1 MRWRRYVIR
10 IVLAFV
16 VILLLF
22 WGFRPQPRLVDTEKA
37 SRGAM
42 AKTIEEEGRT
52 RVRHV
57 YRISAPVPGEV
68 RRIELQVGDAVAA
81 GQVVA
86 KIDAQAAA
94 ILDVRSIN
102 QAEALVAAAAA
113 DLDAARRDVDA
124 AAARAAFALAEY
136 ERLRTLG
143 EQQLIAVN
151 EVEAAA
157 MAAEQAR
164 ALQRAADARAISA
177 RHELSAARTALSFAG
192 RQDGAASGVVSVH
205 TPVEGQVLRRFFEST
220 RVVVAGEPILEI
232 GDPAQLEVEIDVLS
246 SDAVRIEPGMRVL
259 FDRWGEAELLQ
270 GQVRRVEPGGFTKI
284 SALGV
289 EEQRVWVIAD
299 FTSPPTAA
307 RARLGDGYRVNAR
320 FILWESQ
327 EALRVPLSAL
337 FRRNEHWA
345 VFVVEAGRAR
355 LQRVD
360 LGERGGRFAQVLGGL
375 QAGDEVIVHP
385 DRDLDEGM
393 RVRPR
398 EGRY

>member
-1 MRWRRYVIR
+1 MPWRRYVIR
-10 IVLAFV
+10 ILLAFV

-22 WGFRPQPRLVDTEKA
+22 WGFRPQPLLVDTEKV

-42 AKTIEEEGRT
+42 ARTIEEEGRT
-52 RVRHV
+52 RVMHV
-57 YRISAPVPGEV
+57 YRISAPVVGEV
-68 RRIELQVGDAVAA
+68 RRIELQVGDVVKA

-86 KIDAQAAA
+86 QIDAQAAA

-102 QAEALVAAAAA
+102 QAEARVAAAAA
-113 DLDAARRDVDA
+113 ALEAARRDVDA

-143 EQQLIAVN
+143 EQQLIAIN

-177 RHELSAARTALSFAG
+177 RHELSVARTALSFAG
-192 RQDGAASGVVSVH
+192 RQDVAASGVVSVPA
-205 TPVEGQVLRRFFEST
+205 PVAGQVLRRFFESA
-220 RVVVAGEPILEI
+220 RVVAAGEPILEI

-259 FDRWGEAELLQ
+259 FERWGEVEPLQ
-270 GQVRRVEPGGFTKI
+270 GRVRRVEPGGFTKI

-299 FTSPPTAA
+299 FTSPPAA
-307 RARLGDGYRVNAR
+307 YARLGDGYRVNAR
-320 FILWESQ
+320 FILWESE

-345 VFVVEAGRAR
+345 VLVVEAGQAR
-355 LQRVD
+355 VQRID

-375 QAGDEVIVHP
+375 QEGDVVIVHP

>member
-1 MRWRRYVIR
+1 MPWRRYLNR
-10 IVLAFV
+10 ILLVLV
-16 VILLLF
+16 VGLLLF
-22 WGFRPQPRLVDTEKA
+22 WGFRPQPLLVDTEKV

-42 AKTIEEEGRT
+42 ARTIEEEGRT
-52 RVRHV
+52 RAMHS
-57 YRISAPVPGEV
+57 YRISAPVSGDV
-68 RRIELQVGDAVAA
+68 RRIELQVGDFVEA

-86 KIDAQAAA
+86 QIDAQAAA
-94 ILDVRSIN
+94 VLDVRSIN
-102 QAEALVAAAAA
+102 QAESRVAAAAA
-113 DLDAARRDVDA
+113 ALDAALREVDA

-136 ERLRTLG
+136 ERMRTLG

-164 ALQRAADARAISA
+164 ALQRAADARAVSA
-177 RHELSAARTALSFAG
+177 RHELAAARTALSFAG
-192 RQDGAASGVVSVH
+192 RQDAVASGVVSLH
-205 TPVEGQVLRRFFEST
+205 APVSGQVLRRFFESA
-220 RVVVAGEPILEI
+220 RVVAAGEPILEI

-259 FDRWGEAELLQ
+259 FERWGEAQPLE
-270 GQVRRVEPGGFTKI
+270 GRVRRVEPGGFTKI

-299 FTSPPTAA
+299 LTSPPAA
-307 RARLGDGYRVNAR
+307 HARLGDGYRVNAR
-320 FILWESQ
+320 FILWETEETQ
-327 EALRVPLSAL
+327 RVPLSAL
-337 FRRNEHWA
+337 LLRNERWA

-360 LGERGGRFAQVLGGL
+360 LGERGGRFAQVLSGL
-375 QAGDEVIVHP
+375 QVGDEVIVHP
-385 DRDLDEGM
+385 GRDLDEGM

>member
-1 MRWRRYVIR
+1 MPWRRYVIR
-10 IVLAFV
+10 ILLAFI

-22 WGFRPQPRLVDTEKA
+22 WGFRPQPLLVDTEKV

-42 AKTIEEEGRT
+42 ARTIEEEGRT
-52 RVRHV
+52 RVMHV

-68 RRIELQVGDAVAA
+68 RRLELQVGDAVAA

-86 KIDAQAAA
+86 QIAAQASA

-102 QAEALVAAAAA
+102 QAEARVAA
-113 DLDAARRDVDA
+113 
-124 AAARAAFALAEY
+124 
-136 ERLRTLG
+136 
-143 EQQLIAVN
+143 
-151 EVEAAA
+151 
-157 MAAEQAR
+157 
-164 ALQRAADARAISA
+164 
-177 RHELSAARTALSFAG
+177 
-192 RQDGAASGVVSVH
+192 AASGVVSLH
-205 TPVEGQVLRRFFEST
+205 APVAGQVLRRFFESA
-220 RVVVAGEPILEI
+220 RVVAAGEPILEI

-259 FDRWGEAELLQ
+259 FERWGEAELLQ
-270 GQVRRVEPGGFTKI
+270 GRVRRVEPGGFTKI

-299 FTSPPTAA
+299 FTLPPTVA

-320 FILWESQ
+320 FILWES
-327 EALRVPLSAL
+327 EDTVRVPLSAL

-345 VFVVEAGRAR
+345 VFVVEAGRAHLR
-355 LQRVD
+355 RVD
-360 LGERGGRFAQVLGGL
+360 LGERGGRFAQALGGL
-375 QAGDEVIVHP
+375 QVGDEVIVHP
-385 DRDLDEGM
+385 GRDLEEDL